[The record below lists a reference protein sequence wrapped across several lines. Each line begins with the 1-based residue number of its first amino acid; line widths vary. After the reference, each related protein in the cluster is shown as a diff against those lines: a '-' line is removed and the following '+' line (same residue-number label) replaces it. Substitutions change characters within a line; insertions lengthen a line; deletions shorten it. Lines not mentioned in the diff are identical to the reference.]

1 MSVFTV
7 ISSQL
12 VDDYACLQTL
22 TPNGFSVGDT
32 IVIAGVGA
40 PFNAT
45 AVVRSVEPLPYL
57 GVSSEG
63 DLLFA
68 ETGTGSS
75 LTAQLATIPAVQPN
89 ARLNQVLYACVGTDA
104 GRTAAAGT
112 ITKTITCTWT
122 TSALVVAALGIDPA
136 TANDT
141 AYVTTAVNAANAW
154 AFRRRQQA
162 GYTDAPGTSPG
173 GDVQL
178 GVTLYAETLYRER
191 GSVDSFQSFNSM
203 DMGATAPG
211 ATMGQINKL
220 LGIPRS
226 SVA

>member
-89 ARLNQVLYACVGTDA
+89 ARLNQILYSCVGTDA
-104 GRTAAAGT
+104 GRTAAVGT
-112 ITKTITCTWT
+112 VTKTITCTWT

-141 AYVTTAVNAANAW
+141 AYVATCVTAANAW

-173 GDVQL
+173 NDVQL